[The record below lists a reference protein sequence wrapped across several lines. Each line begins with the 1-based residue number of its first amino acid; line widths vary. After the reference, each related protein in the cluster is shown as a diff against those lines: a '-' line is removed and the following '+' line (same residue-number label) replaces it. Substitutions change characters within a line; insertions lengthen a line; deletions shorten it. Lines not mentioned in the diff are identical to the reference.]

1 VIDTALE
8 ACAGDSRYP
17 RRVHLQGRHV
27 SLRTV
32 LPEDGAVLASILAE
46 PAVSRWWPS
55 HDRDRVETELLVRQ
69 PDTEVFAIEA
79 EGRVVGAIQAR
90 EESEPE
96 FRHAGIDIFLGSDVH
111 GRGWGPDAI
120 RTLAAH
126 LIDDCGHHRLTIDPA
141 ADNEVAIRAY
151 GKVGFRPV
159 GRLRQYQRMAD
170 GSWVDAL
177 LMELLAD
184 ELVR

>member
-1 VIDTALE
+1 VPSTAVRAPVGL
-8 ACAGDSRYP
+8 SRYP
-17 RRVHLQGRHV
+17 RHVQLLGRHV
-27 SLRTV
+27 ALRTV
-32 LPEDGAVLASILAE
+32 LPEDAAVLAAILAE
-46 PAVSRWWPS
+46 PAVARWWPS
-55 HDRDRVETELLVRQ
+55 HDRTRVETELLVRQ

-79 EGRVVGAIQAR
+79 EGRVVGAIQAS
-90 EESEPE
+90 EESDAE
-96 FRHAGIDIFLGSDVH
+96 FRHAGIDVFLGTDVH

-141 ADNEVAIRAY
+141 ADNMVAIRAY
-151 GKVGFRPV
+151 QKVGFRPV

-170 GSWVDAL
+170 GTWIDGL